1 MTVRE
6 LIGQSGARLLNEGVD
21 LEGEV
26 LYGYACDL
34 LSWVMARAAA
44 KTAWITVMTHLNV
57 VAVAAL
63 LDMACVIVPENA
75 EIAQDVLDK
84 AKEEGIPVLG
94 SGLTAFE
101 LAGRLYEAGLK
112 RPEKG

>member
-6 LIGQSGARLLNEGVD
+6 LIEISGAKLLNEGVD
-21 LEGEV
+21 LDGEA

-44 KTAWITVMTHLNV
+44 KTAWITVMTHMNV
-57 VAVAAL
+57 IAVASL
-63 LDMACVIVPENA
+63 LDLACIIVPENA

-84 AKEEGIPVLG
+84 AREEGIPVLG
-94 SGLTAFE
+94 CEKTAFE
-101 LAGRLYEAGLK
+101 LSGALYASGLK